1 MSATGA
7 LASAKITHPVCG
19 VHFPARFAASLKER
33 ADRFE
38 FNSGIFVNFALRRV
52 ACRGRQFLGLDT

>member
-1 MSATGA
+1 MSVTGV

-19 VHFPARFAASLKER
+19 VHFPARFAASLEER
-33 ADRFE
+33 ADRE
-38 FNSGIFVNFALRRV
+38 FNSGFVNFALRRV